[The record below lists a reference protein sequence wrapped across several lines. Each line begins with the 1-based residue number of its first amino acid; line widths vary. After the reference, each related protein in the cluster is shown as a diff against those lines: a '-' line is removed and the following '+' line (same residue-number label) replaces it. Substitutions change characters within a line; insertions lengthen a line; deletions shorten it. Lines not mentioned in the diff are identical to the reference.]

1 MKQMRLYLLSGAPG
15 SGKSTYAKKWLKSR
29 PEATYISRDEIR
41 LSLIKDGDGYF
52 SKEKQVFREFT
63 RAAKAVLDNGGTVL
77 LDATHLN
84 IYSVKKILNALQW
97 KEEFCIIRLEV
108 PLEVLLERNSHR
120 LGRQYVPEDKL
131 IEMFNKLDDA
141 TKYCD
146 NVWSIINISKKEY
159 EEWKNQKSL

>member
-1 MKQMRLYLLSGAPG
+1 MRLYLLSGAPG
-15 SGKSTYAKKWLKSR
+15 SGKSTYAKEWLKDH

-41 LSLIKDGDGYF
+41 FSFIKDGDGYF
-52 SKEKQVFREFT
+52 SKEKQVFREFA

-84 IYSVKKILNALQW
+84 IRSVKKILNALQW
-97 KEEFCIIRLEV
+97 NEEFGIIRLEV

-131 IEMFNKLDDA
+131 IEMFNRLDDA
-141 TKYCD
+141 TEYCD
-146 NVWSIINISKKEY
+146 NVCSVINMSREEY
-159 EEWKNQKSL
+159 RKWKNQKSL

>member
-1 MKQMRLYLLSGAPG
+1 MNV
-15 SGKSTYAKKWLKSR
+15 TYRTDKNIV
-29 PEATYISRDEIR
+29 YISRDEIR
-41 LSLIKDGDGYF
+41 FSFIEDGDGYF
-52 SKEKQVFREFT
+52 SKEKQVFREFAL
-63 RAAKAVLDNGGTVL
+63 AAKAVLDNGGTVL

-97 KEEFCIIRLEV
+97 NEEFGIIRLEV

-131 IEMFNKLDDA
+131 IEMFNRLDDA

-146 NVWSIINISKKEY
+146 NVWTIGDTSREVYRK
-159 EEWKNQKSL
+159 WKNQRFL

>member
-1 MKQMRLYLLSGAPG
+1 MRLYLLSGAPG
-15 SGKSTYAKKWLKSR
+15 SGKSTYAKEWLKEH

-41 LSLIKDGDGYF
+41 FSFIKDGDGYF
-52 SKEKQVFREFT
+52 SKEKQVFREFA
-63 RAAKAVLDNGGTVL
+63 RSAKAVLDNGGTVL

-97 KEEFCIIRLEV
+97 NEEFGIIRLEV
-108 PLEVLLERNSHR
+108 PLEILLERNDRR

-131 IEMFNKLDDA
+131 IEMFNRLDDP

-146 NVWSIINISKKEY
+146 NVWTIGDMSREVY
-159 EEWKNQKSL
+159 RQWKNQRFL